1 MTGKTVSSIIEPHKE
16 LLVDMIP
23 PKKHLLK
30 HQPINTQIA
39 LMVWIHDG
47 AWLSLFFPSFFFLS
61 LLLFLSSLLCLFLP
75 LFLSLFLC
83 LFSLSLSGWLY
94 FLLQL
99 KSTVIFHQF
108 ISSRAQGVLS
118 RGKTLY
124 CAFLISFYSFLPLQ
138 LITLCGEG
146 DDAVLAKS
154 PCYKGVQ
161 SLVPLK
167 INGLGNDCTE
177 LHHIMTAKYYLFFLS
192 LSPLS
197 TSLPLSF
204 SLLSCSCCL
213 HLSEWNEREDIWC
226 SVQSY

>member
-1 MTGKTVSSIIEPHKE
+1 
-16 LLVDMIP
+16 MIP

-39 LMVWIHDG
+39 LMVWMHNDTVRVVVTH
-47 AWLSLFFPSFFFLS
+47 FLS
-61 LLLFLSSLLCLFLP
+61 LLISLFSLPPSLYLLLP
-75 LFLSLFLC
+75 LFFSV
-83 LFSLSLSGWLY
+83 SLSLSGWLY

-99 KSTVIFHQF
+99 KPTVVFHQF

-177 LHHIMTAKYYLFFLS
+177 LHHIMIAKYYLFFSLPLPPFSLPPSLS
-192 LSPLS
+192 LSLS
-197 TSLPLSF
+197 LSLF
-204 SLLSCSCCL
+204 SCSCCL
-213 HLSEWNEREDIWC
+213 HLSE
-226 SVQSY
+226 